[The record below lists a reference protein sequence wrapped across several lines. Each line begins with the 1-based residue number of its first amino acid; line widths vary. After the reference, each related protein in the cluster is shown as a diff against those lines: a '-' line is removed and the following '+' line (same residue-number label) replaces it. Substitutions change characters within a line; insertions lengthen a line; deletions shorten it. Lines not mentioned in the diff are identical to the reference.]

1 MGTYLLATVAL
12 QFTAYFVLVV
22 SLQYIG
28 GAFQDDFGG
37 ASDEP
42 SHYVTALMVRNYI
55 AAGLPH
61 QPMRFAEDFYL
72 HYPKMAMGHWPP
84 AAYVLFAIWMLIF
97 GAGRTSVLLLLALL
111 NAACALLLFRAAR
124 GVLSLLAAQL
134 IAIAFLLLPQVQSH
148 AAMVMLEVL
157 LTLVSF
163 GAVLAFDRWLHRD
176 TWANAGWF
184 GLLAATSIL
193 TKGNGWV
200 LLLVPLISLVL
211 LRDLR
216 RMLSPR
222 LFFALAIIALTCV
235 PFTLWSM
242 HMVKDG
248 WDADTWTLQFTVR
261 AIPNISRFMLDTVG
275 VVLAL
280 CALVGVWTKVIVPF
294 WNRSIENF
302 WAVMAGYIGGVW
314 LFHVMV
320 PTSLEPRKIL
330 MAVPAL
336 LLFAGAGIDSI
347 AEALPA
353 GIGLQKRQ
361 ALVGAGIALGFLL
374 LTFQIPRAY
383 CSGFVRAVQFLRAKP
398 ELNDVGFFVSSAS
411 DGEGRF
417 IAEVANLETLPQHV
431 VIRATKALAKTNW
444 LMTKYQLRDSS
455 PAEVGDLLNGYG
467 VAVVVLHSDAPQGGP
482 IHHQLVS
489 ALLKGSHEWQRI
501 YSDYPHCSRH
511 NSSEE
516 IAIYSYRPD
525 PTRKLRHV
533 EVDLE
538 NKLGRTLQR

>member
-1 MGTYLLATVAL
+1 VLVRGAL
-12 QFTAYFVLVV
+12 QLVVYFALVV
-22 SLQYIG
+22 SLQYLG
-28 GAFQDDFGG
+28 GTFRDDFGG

-84 AAYVLFAIWMLIF
+84 AAYVLFAIWMLTF

-124 GVLSLLAAQL
+124 RVLSLSAAHL
-134 IAIAFLLLPQVQSH
+134 VAITFLLLPQVQSH
-148 AAMVMLEVL
+148 AAMVMLEVP

-163 GAVLAFDRWLHRD
+163 ITVLVFDRWLHSD

-193 TKGNGWV
+193 TKGNGWA
-200 LLLVPLISLVL
+200 LLLLPLISLLL

-216 RMLSPR
+216 RMLNPR
-222 LFFALAIIALTCV
+222 LFFALTIISLTCV

-248 WDADTWTLQFTVR
+248 WDADTWTLQFTVK
-261 AIPNISRFMLDTVG
+261 AIPNISRFMLDTIG

-280 CALVGVWTKVIVPF
+280 CFLVGFWTKVIVPF
-294 WNRSIENF
+294 WNRRIENF
-302 WAVMAGYIGGVW
+302 WAVIAGYVGGVW
-314 LFHVMV
+314 LFHVLV
-320 PTSLEPRKIL
+320 PTSLEPRKVL

-336 LLFAGAGIDSI
+336 LLLAGAGIDSI
-347 AEALPA
+347 TEALPS
-353 GIGLQKRQ
+353 GIGVQRRQ
-361 ALVGAGIALGFLL
+361 ALVVAGVVLGFCL

-398 ELNDVGFFVSSAS
+398 ELKDVGFFISSAT
-411 DGEGRF
+411 DGEGRL
-417 IAEVANLETLPQHV
+417 IAEVANQEIWPQHV

-444 LMTKYQLRDSS
+444 LMTKYQLRDNT
-455 PAEVGDLLNGYG
+455 PAEVADLLNKYG

-489 ALLKGSHEWQRI
+489 TLLKESRDWQTI
-501 YSDYPHCSRH
+501 YSDNPHCSRH
-511 NSSEE
+511 NNGEE
-516 IAIYSYRPD
+516 IVVYSYRPD
-525 PTRKLRHV
+525 PSRKLRYV
-533 EVDLE
+533 EADLE
-538 NKLGRTLQR
+538 NKLGRTLHR